1 MESLHVMRLRG
12 AERERAAALPFA
24 VLAVGSIEYHGA
36 HGPFGTDTMVADGF
50 AERLA
55 ERRPCLV
62 FPPVAYTFVPRLT
75 RRFGPAASVA
85 PEPFLAYLTEVL
97 RGVLALGPRR
107 LLVINGHSENQHAL
121 RLAAEVAC
129 EDDPRASVVIA
140 NWWKF
145 IAEPSAGAP
154 PNGGGA
160 PAGWAEADGFGHGH
174 GGPLEMSVAAAVDAR
189 GVERPAGEAADVPY
203 EAPWWR
209 AAAQVVGRG
218 QAPAGFAGYHGR
230 ISAIDL
236 DRGRSLVDE
245 VTDGLVRLVDD
256 WVARVDAVGS
266 EDGPD

>member
-1 MESLHVMRLRG
+1 MDSLHVMRLRG
-12 AERERAAALPFA
+12 AERARAAALPFA

-36 HGPFGTDTMVADGF
+36 HGPFGTDTMVANGF

-129 EDDPRASVVIA
+129 EGDPQASVVIA

-145 IAEPSAGAP
+145 IAETPAE
-154 PNGGGA
+154 GGA

-174 GGPLEMSVAAAVDAR
+174 GGPLEMSVAAAFDAR
-189 GVERPAGEAADVPY
+189 GVERPEGEAADVPY

-230 ISAIDL
+230 VSAIDL
-236 DRGRSLVDE
+236 DRGRRLVDE
-245 VTDGLVRLVDD
+245 VTDGLVHLVDD
-256 WVARVDAVGS
+256 WIARVDA
-266 EDGPD
+266 ERADDGAA